1 MTTGL
6 PKMSRVIVWGALL
19 LSCQWQYARAAS
31 EIFRNAGFEGAL
43 GTDNWYCVGCTGTQH
58 SDDKVE
64 GTGSMKASG
73 RTAEWAGPSYVLPY
87 GRGVLPGQTYEFQIF
102 VKLLAGGAAHV
113 EVKINLATTF
123 SDGDVNYQQMKQTDH
138 ISQSHG
144 WQRIATRWT
153 VPYFDKEVTE
163 MRLYV
168 EGPPASTDILVD
180 AASLT
185 SAEGQ
190 SSLVEDLQTVSG
202 SEMVTNP
209 GLEGDLSGWY
219 CMSCTGVHYTQDTHD
234 GGGAMLAQDR
244 SAEWAG
250 PSQDL
255 AWGSAIKSGYTYMF
269 TMWVKV
275 LDGGSTPYN
284 VQAKLNYR
292 FRDGS
297 EDWIGIAATTVSAQD
312 GWVRLSGGHTV
323 PDYNDWVS
331 NARLYAE
338 GPPADV
344 RFLIDDVSLL
354 SFMDVTSDNWWHESN
369 IRIDQHRKRYVTLR
383 VQTPNA
389 DGISVEITQTKS
401 HFAWGCAVNAWIMPD
416 DARYRDFFL
425 SNFEWA
431 VFENNLKWTQ
441 NEPNEGQLEWGLA
454 DRTLEIL
461 ENAGI
466 PVRGHCVFWG
476 VPEFVQGWL
485 HNYWGGDLE
494 QKCWKRVDD
503 VVGRY
508 AGRLVHWDV
517 NNEMLHGDFYV
528 QHTGSS
534 QIRYEM
540 FRKVKER
547 DPNAKLFLNDY
558 DIINWWGQT
567 NNYANQISEF
577 LANGAPVE
585 GVGAQGHFSNRP
597 DTPNVLHRLN
607 VISSRGLPVWI
618 TELDINEPNE
628 YVRADGYEDAMRAA
642 FSHPAVEGLL
652 IWGFWDQ
659 AHWRPNAAL
668 VNGDHFSIN
677 EAGRRWQRLVFSDWR
692 TNLSL
697 TDGIVTPE
705 GKEFIFRGFHGN
717 YEVTVKNHG
726 QVVATKTFYLSPGAG
741 ALTVDV
747 DMPNDIIAGK

>member
-1 MTTGL
+1 MF
-6 PKMSRVIVWGALL
+6 RVIVWGALL
-19 LSCQWQYARAAS
+19 FCCQLQYARASS

-43 GTDNWYCVGCTGTQH
+43 GTDNWYCAGCTGEQH
-58 SDDKVE
+58 LGDKVE
-64 GTGSMKASG
+64 GAASMMASG
-73 RTAEWAGPSYVLPY
+73 RTAEWAGPSYTLPY

-102 VKLLAGGAAHV
+102 VKLLSGGATHV

-123 SDGDVNYQQMKQTDH
+123 SDGDVNYQEVKRTDH
-138 ISQSHG
+138 ISQNHG
-144 WQRIATRWT
+144 WERITSTWT
-153 VPYFDKEVTE
+153 VPSFDKEVTE
-163 MRLYV
+163 MRLYI

-185 SAEGQ
+185 SAEAQAG
-190 SSLVEDLQTVSG
+190 LVEGLQTVSG
-202 SEMVTNP
+202 AEMVTNP
-209 GLEGDLSGWY
+209 GFEGDLSGWY
-219 CMSCTGVHYTQDTHD
+219 CMSCTGVHYTQDKHD
-234 GGGAMLAQDR
+234 GGGSMLAQDR
-244 SAEWAG
+244 TAEWAG

-269 TMWVKV
+269 TMWVKL
-275 LDGGSTPYN
+275 LDGGNTPYN
-284 VQAKLNYR
+284 VIAKVNYR
-292 FRDGS
+292 FK
-297 EDWIGIAATTVSAQD
+297 
-312 GWVRLSGGHTV
+312 
-323 PDYNDWVS
+323 DYNDWVS
-331 NARLYAE
+331 SARLYAE

-344 RFLIDDVSLL
+344 RFLIDDVSFL
-354 SFMDVTSDNWWHESN
+354 SFMDVTTDNWWHESN
-369 IRIDQHRKRYVTLR
+369 IRIDQHRKRYVTIR

-540 FRKVKER
+540 FRKVKEK
-547 DPNAKLFLNDY
+547 DPTAKLFLNDY
-558 DIINWWGQT
+558 NVVSYWGET
-567 NNYANQISEF
+567 NAYANQISEF
-577 LANGAPVE
+577 LDNGAPVE
-585 GVGAQGHFSNRP
+585 GVGAQGHFGQRP
-597 DTPNVLHRLN
+597 DTVNVLHRLN
-607 VISSRGLPVWI
+607 VLSSRGLPIWI
-618 TELDINEPNE
+618 TELDVNEPNE

-642 FSHPAVEGLL
+642 FSHPAVEGVL

-668 VNGDHFSIN
+668 VNGDHFGIN
-677 EAGRRWQRLVFSDWR
+677 EAGRRWQRLVFNDWR

-717 YEVTVKNHG
+717 YEVKVKSHG

-747 DMPNDIIAGK
+747 TMPNDIIVG